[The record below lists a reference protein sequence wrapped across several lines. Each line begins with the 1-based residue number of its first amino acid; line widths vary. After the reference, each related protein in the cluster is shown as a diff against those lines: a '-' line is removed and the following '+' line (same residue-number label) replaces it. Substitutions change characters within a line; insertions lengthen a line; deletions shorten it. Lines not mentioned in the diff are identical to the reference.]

1 MRNKCRGVLLR
12 PPIES
17 DERAAQHT
25 FDRIRNR
32 GEAPFALHRRHVEE
46 IDRLIAT
53 ELTQHANSSLDEL
66 IRAMIGAMID
76 AHTQDPELSELLINE
91 VPHRAGGT
99 EEFSTRL
106 HGAFRLAISS
116 RTHKKKKLRDLDT
129 TVFIVTNMVNALAH
143 GAALRR
149 PKGLSLVE
157 AKEEAVRAVLAYL
170 HA

>member
-1 MRNKCRGVLLR
+1 
-12 PPIES
+12 
-17 DERAAQHT
+17 
-25 FDRIRNR
+25 
-32 GEAPFALHRRHVEE
+32 
-46 IDRLIAT
+46 
-53 ELTQHANSSLDEL
+53 
-66 IRAMIGAMID
+66 MIGAMID